1 MIIPHISPTIL
12 NYIICAIYTTAW
24 RLSNNVM
31 YRVSFRGLYC
41 SSLIFIPSD
50 SRKINFLIRFITT
63 IYSPSYPSHISRS
76 LRLYH
81 IVELYHEFPHCSSSV
96 SFPLLAIPQRCCGE
110 REKCH
115 NFLIFISSSL
125 SDFSGSSSPSKLNH
139 PSKWWSAKDELNNV
153 NAHESGSKVEII
165 VEQTRKKAITVRWS
179 YCCCSKRLLD
189 HETHKNLQ
197 WIRNPHS
204 AVVNY
209 FQLHSFSFFGGG
221 GWKWDRKNKV
231 PVFGFVFISFYYLF

>member
-96 SFPLLAIPQRCCGE
+96 SFPLLVIPQRCCGE

-165 VEQTRKKAITVRWS
+165 DEQKRKKSHHSQVKLLLLFKAITRP
-179 YCCCSKRLLD
+179 
-189 HETHKNLQ
+189 
-197 WIRNPHS
+197 RNTQKPPMNSQSTFSGRELFS
-204 AVVNY
+204 ATSILI
-209 FQLHSFSFFGGG
+209 FQGGR
-221 GWKWDRKNKV
+221 WKWDRKNKV